1 MNRRKRKRVVTS
13 NSLRTTTQSHTL
25 LPDIAEAT
33 SVEDVVNEDQCVLA
47 VLASDCAMLK
57 IQ

>member
-1 MNRRKRKRVVTS
+1 MELNS
-13 NSLRTTTQSHTL
+13 NSLRTTSQPNTL
-25 LPDIAEAT
+25 LPDIAEIT